1 MDYHEALD
9 YISASGRFGIKM
21 GLERTRALLD
31 AMGAPDQG
39 LLGVLVAGTNGKGST
54 CANLVACLRAA
65 GYRVGSMP
73 KPHLQSYTE
82 RVQVDGV
89 PISEADFAHMIQLLQ
104 PVVELVAADHGQAT
118 EFEMLTA
125 GAIRYLRDQQID
137 YLVCE
142 VGMGGRLD
150 STNVLD
156 LGVKVITNVDLDHM
170 QYLGASVVEI
180 ATEKAGIIRAND
192 IVVTGRLGDDAEAV
206 VRARAEEVGAR
217 LWGLDRGWTMETE
230 SLGWDGSRFAAG
242 DSTTYVSG
250 LETRLLGPY
259 QAVNAAVAMTAMF
272 AMAERH
278 GTRFSEDDIRS
289 GLRAATNPGRLE
301 LVDGSPPVLIDG
313 GHNPAAVKAVV
324 EAVQELV
331 AGEGGPRR
339 VVVLFGAMADKDW
352 ESMEQLLPA
361 EWPVVFTAVD
371 EERAEPPVKLLEVA
385 DQTGREQ
392 AQAVEGSAAALDA
405 ALAAAAED
413 GMVLVVGSLYL
424 AGEVRQAMGLS

>member
-1 MDYHEALD
+1 MDYQEALD

-31 AMGAPDQG
+31 AMGGPDQG
-39 LLGVLVAGTNGKGST
+39 MAGVLVAGTNGKGST

-82 RVQVDGV
+82 RVRVDGV
-89 PISEADFAHMIQLLQ
+89 PISEDDFAQMIELLQ
-104 PVVELVAADHGQAT
+104 PVVESIVEDHGQAT

-125 GAIRYLRDQQID
+125 AAIRYLRDQQID

-142 VGMGGRLD
+142 VGMGGRVD

-156 LGVKVITNVDLDHM
+156 LGVKVITNVELDHM
-170 QYLGASVVEI
+170 SYLGATVAEI
-180 ATEKAGIIRAND
+180 AAEKAGIIRAGD
-192 IVVTGRLGDDAEAV
+192 ITVTGRLGDDAEAV
-206 VRARAEEVGAR
+206 VRGRAEEVGAR
-217 LWGLDRGWTMETE
+217 LWGLDRGWSMETE
-230 SLGWDGSRFAAG
+230 SLGWHGSRFAAG
-242 DSTTYVSG
+242 DPTNYLTG
-250 LETRLLGPY
+250 LETPLLGPH
-259 QAVNAAVAMTAMF
+259 QALNAAVAMTAMF

-278 GTRFSEDDIRS
+278 GTRFSEDDIRT

-313 GHNPAAVKAVV
+313 GHNPAAVKTVV
-324 EAVQELV
+324 EAVQELL
-331 AGEGGPRR
+331 AGESGPRR
-339 VVVLFGAMADKDW
+339 VVVLFGAMGDKDW

-371 EERAEPPVKLLEVA
+371 EERAEPPLKLLKVA
-385 DQTGREQ
+385 DKTGREQ

-405 ALAAAAED
+405 ARTAAGDD
-413 GMVLVVGSLYL
+413 GMVLVLGSLYL
-424 AGEVRQAMGLS
+424 AGEVRQAMGLR

>member
-1 MDYHEALD
+1 VDYQEALD

-31 AMGAPDQG
+31 AMDAPDEG
-39 LLGVLVAGTNGKGST
+39 LAGVLVAGTNGKGST

-89 PISEADFAHMIQLLQ
+89 PISEPDFARMIERLQ

-125 GAIRYLRDQQID
+125 AAIRYLRDREID

-156 LGVKVITNVDLDHM
+156 LGVKVITNVELDHM
-170 QYLGASVVEI
+170 QYLGSTVVEI
-180 ATEKAGIIRAND
+180 AAEKAGIIRTGD
-192 IVVTGRLGDDAEAV
+192 IVVTGRLSDDTDAV
-206 VRARAEEVGAR
+206 VRARTEEVGAR
-217 LWGLDRGWTMETE
+217 LWGLDRGWTLEME
-230 SLGWDGSRFAAG
+230 SLGWHGSRFAAG
-242 DSTTYVSG
+242 DSTTFVNG
-250 LETRLLGPY
+250 LETPMLGPH

-278 GTRFSEDDIRS
+278 GTRFDENDIRA
-289 GLRAATNPGRLE
+289 GLLAASNPGRLE
-301 LVDGSPPVLIDG
+301 LVDGSPRVLIDG
-313 GHNPAAVKAVV
+313 GHNPSAV
-324 EAVQELV
+324 EAVVAAVEELV

-352 ESMEQLLPA
+352 ESMEQILPA
-361 EWPVVFTAVD
+361 AWPVVFTAVD
-371 EERAEPPVKLLEVA
+371 EERAEQPVKLLEAA
-385 DQTGREQ
+385 DGRGREQ
-392 AQAVEGSAAALDA
+392 AQAVEGSAAALEA
-405 ALAAAAED
+405 ARSAAGDD
-413 GMVLVVGSLYL
+413 GMVLVLGSLYL
-424 AGEVRQAMGLS
+424 AGEVRQAMGLG

>member
-1 MDYHEALD
+1 MDYQEALA
-9 YISASGRFGIKM
+9 YISASGRFGIKL

-39 LLGVLVAGTNGKGST
+39 LAGVLVAGTNGKGST

-89 PISEADFAHMIQLLQ
+89 PISEADFARMIQMLQ
-104 PVVELVAADHGQAT
+104 PVVEQVAGDHGQAT

-180 ATEKAGIIRAND
+180 AAEKAGIIRAND
-192 IVVTGRLGDDAEAV
+192 IVVTGRLGDDVEAV

-230 SLGWDGSRFAAG
+230 SLGWEGSRFPPA
-242 DSTTYVSG
+242 DPTTYSTG
-250 LETRLLGPY
+250 LETPLLGSY

-272 AMAERH
+272 AMAAR
-278 GTRFSEDDIRS
+278 
-289 GLRAATNPGRLE
+289 P
-301 LVDGSPPVLIDG
+301 
-313 GHNPAAVKAVV
+313 
-324 EAVQELV
+324 
-331 AGEGGPRR
+331 
-339 VVVLFGAMADKDW
+339 
-352 ESMEQLLPA
+352 
-361 EWPVVFTAVD
+361 
-371 EERAEPPVKLLEVA
+371 
-385 DQTGREQ
+385 
-392 AQAVEGSAAALDA
+392 
-405 ALAAAAED
+405 
-413 GMVLVVGSLYL
+413 
-424 AGEVRQAMGLS
+424 